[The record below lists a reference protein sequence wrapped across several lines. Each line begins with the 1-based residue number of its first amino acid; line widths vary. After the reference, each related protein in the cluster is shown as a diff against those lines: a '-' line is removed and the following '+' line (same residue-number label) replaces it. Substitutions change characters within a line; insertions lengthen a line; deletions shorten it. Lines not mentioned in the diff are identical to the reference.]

1 MPTPGI
7 AISQP
12 KSPDSAPARVDA
24 KSLRDLYADADTGL
38 RDNTDMQSGQNKP
51 VWIGYAVAVVAALG
65 CTLAGLVMQSRF
77 DIVNIAMVY
86 LLAVVAVA
94 LYASRGAAIFSAAL
108 SVLVFDIVFVP
119 PAGVLTVHDAQYL
132 LTFAIMLA
140 VALAIS
146 SLRTHA
152 RSEEARRTAMAVEA
166 DRERL
171 RSTLL
176 ASISHDL
183 RTPLAVMAGA
193 SSSLAEQGEQLSAA
207 ERIALARSIYDQT
220 TAMTEQVDKVLQM
233 TRLELGGLALQR
245 DWASIAEIA
254 GTVLGRLQSRLEH
267 HRVAV
272 EIPDDLPLV
281 RVDAPLIAQVFTNLL
296 ENAARHT
303 PPDTTVHVRAQQT
316 GGEIECCVDDFGP
329 GLGEHGIDRLF
340 DKFHQRRREGAGAG
354 IGLGLA
360 ICRAI
365 LELHGGRIRA
375 EPLPGG
381 GARFRFYLP
390 VEAAPQAPEEPARHD
405 SRP

>member
-1 MPTPGI
+1 MF
-7 AISQP
+7 QP
-12 KSPDSAPARVDA
+12 KSPDCRPARAVV
-24 KSLRDLYADADTGL
+24 KSLRVLYADRGTGL
-38 RDNTDMQSGQNKP
+38 RDNANMHSGQNKP
-51 VWIGYAVAVVAALG
+51 VWTGYAVAVVAALG
-65 CTLAGLVMQSRF
+65 CTLIGLLMQSRF

-86 LLAVVAVA
+86 LLAVVGVA
-94 LYASRGAAIFSAAL
+94 LYASRGAAVFCAAL

-119 PAGVLTVHDAQYL
+119 PAGMLTVHDAQYL
-132 LTFAIMLA
+132 FTFAIMLA

-146 SLRTHA
+146 SLRLRA
-152 RSEEARRTAMAVEA
+152 RREEAQRIEKAVEA

-193 SSSLAEQGEQLSAA
+193 SSSLAEQGEQLSSA
-207 ERIALARSIYDQT
+207 ERTALARSIFDQT
-220 TAMTEQVDKVLQM
+220 AAMTEQVDKVLQM

-267 HRVAV
+267 HRVALD
-272 EIPDDLPLV
+272 IPDDLPLL
-281 RVDAPLIAQVFTNLL
+281 RVDAPLIAVVLSNLL

-303 PPDTTVHVRAQQT
+303 PPDTTIHVRAQQS
-316 GGEIECCVDDFGP
+316 GKAIEVCVDDFGP
-329 GLGEHGIDRLF
+329 GIGEQDIDRLF
-340 DKFHQRRREGAGAG
+340 EKFHQRRQEGSGAG

-365 LELHGGRIRA
+365 IELHGGRIRA
-375 EPLPGG
+375 ETLPGG
-381 GARFRFYLP
+381 GARFRFSLP
-390 VEAAPQAPEEPARHD
+390 LEQAPEAPVEPTV
-405 SRP
+405 SNGRP

>member
-1 MPTPGI
+1 M
-7 AISQP
+7 
-12 KSPDSAPARVDA
+12 
-24 KSLRDLYADADTGL
+24 
-38 RDNTDMQSGQNKP
+38 RDNGNMHSGQNKP
-51 VWIGYAVAVVAALG
+51 VWIGYAVAVVAAFG
-65 CTLAGLVMQSRF
+65 CTLAGLLMQARF

-86 LLAVVAVA
+86 LLAVVGVA
-94 LYASRGAAIFSAAL
+94 LYASRGAAVFSAAL

-119 PAGVLTVHDAQYL
+119 PAGMLTVHDAQYL
-132 LTFAIMLA
+132 FTFAIMLA

-146 SLRTHA
+146 SLRMRA
-152 RSEEARRTAMAVEA
+152 RREEAQRIEKAVEA

-193 SSSLAEQGEQLSAA
+193 SSSLAEQGEQLSPV
-207 ERIALARSIYDQT
+207 ERTALARSIYDQT
-220 TAMTEQVDKVLQM
+220 AAMTGQVDKVLQM

-254 GTVLGRLQSRLEH
+254 GSVLGRLQSRLEH
-267 HRVAV
+267 HRVALD
-272 EIPDDLPLV
+272 IPDDLPLL
-281 RVDAPLIAQVFTNLL
+281 RVDAPLIAMVFSNLL

-303 PPDTTVHVRAQQT
+303 PQGTTIHVRAQQS
-316 GGEIECCVDDFGP
+316 GREIEVCVDDFGP
-329 GLGEHGIDRLF
+329 GIGEQDIDRLF
-340 DKFHQRRREGAGAG
+340 DKFHQRRQEGSGAG

-365 LELHGGRIRA
+365 IDLHGGSIRA
-375 EPLPGG
+375 EALPGG

-390 VEAAPQAPEEPARHD
+390 VEPAPKAPDEPPGKD
-405 SRP
+405 SLQ

>member
-1 MPTPGI
+1 
-7 AISQP
+7 
-12 KSPDSAPARVDA
+12 
-24 KSLRDLYADADTGL
+24 
-38 RDNTDMQSGQNKP
+38 MQWGQNKP
-51 VWIGYAVAVVAALG
+51 VWFGYAVAIVAALG
-65 CTLAGLVMQSRF
+65 CTLIGLLMQPRF

-86 LLAVVAVA
+86 LLAVVVVA
-94 LYASRGAAIFSAAL
+94 LYASRGAAVFSAAL
-108 SVLVFDIVFVP
+108 SVIVFDIIFVP
-119 PAGVLTVHDAQYL
+119 PAGMLTVHDAQYL

-146 SLRTHA
+146 SLRMRA
-152 RSEEARRTAMAVEA
+152 RSEETRRITMAVEA

-193 SSSLAEQGEQLSAA
+193 SSSLAEQGEQLSVA
-207 ERIALARSIYDQT
+207 ERTALARSIYDQT
-220 TAMTEQVDKVLQM
+220 TAMTGQVDKVLQM
-233 TRLELGGLALQR
+233 TRLELGGLALEL

-254 GTVLGRLQSRLEH
+254 GTVLGRLQSRLEL

-272 EIPDDLPLV
+272 DIPDDLPLV
-281 RVDAPLIAQVFTNLL
+281 RVDAPLIALVFSNLL

-303 PPDTTVHVRAQQT
+303 PPDTTVHVRAQRS
-316 GGEIECCVDDFGP
+316 GSEIEISVDDFGP
-329 GLGEHGIDRLF
+329 GLGEQDMERLF
-340 DKFHQRRREGAGAG
+340 DKFHQRRLEGSGAG

-365 LELHGGRIRA
+365 IDLHGGRIQA

-390 VEAAPQAPEEPARHD
+390 VEQAPQAPEEPGGNGN
-405 SRP
+405 RP

>member
-1 MPTPGI
+1 M
-7 AISQP
+7 
-12 KSPDSAPARVDA
+12 
-24 KSLRDLYADADTGL
+24 

-51 VWIGYAVAVVAALG
+51 AWIGYAAAMVAALA
-65 CTLAGLVMQSRF
+65 CTLIGLLMQPRF

-86 LLAVVAVA
+86 LLAVVGVA
-94 LYASRGAAIFSAAL
+94 LYASRGAAVFSAAL
-108 SVLVFDIVFVP
+108 SVLAFDIFFVP
-119 PAGVLTVHDAQYL
+119 PAGMLTVHDAQYL
-132 LTFAIMLA
+132 LTFAIMLV

-146 SLRTHA
+146 SLRL
-152 RSEEARRTAMAVEA
+152 RARREQERRITMAVDA

-207 ERIALARSIYDQT
+207 ERNALARSIYDQT
-220 TAMTEQVDKVLQM
+220 AAMTEQVDKVLQM
-233 TRLELGGLALQR
+233 TRLELGGLALR
-245 DWASIAEIA
+245 REWASLAEIA
-254 GTVLGRLQSRLEH
+254 GAVLGRLQSRLEH
-267 HRVAV
+267 HRVTV
-272 EIPDDLPLV
+272 EFPDDLPLI
-281 RVDAPLIAQVFTNLL
+281 RVDAPLIALVLSNLL

-303 PPDTTVHVRAQQT
+303 PRDTTVHVHARQS
-316 GGEIECCVDDFGP
+316 GNEIEVCVDDFGP
-329 GLGEHGIDRLF
+329 GLDERNIEQLF
-340 DKFHQRRREGAGAG
+340 DKFHQRRQEGSGAG

-365 LELHGGRIRA
+365 IDLHGGRIQA

-390 VEAAPQAPEEPARHD
+390 VEQAPQAPEEPAGGDR
-405 SRP
+405 